1 MKNRKNRVWAGLL
14 AAALFLCG
22 CAGAGDNGPISAARR
37 PDTPASESEA
47 SGAESD
53 APLDAEEAALRE
65 LLSSMTLEEKVGQIF
80 LARCPDSGALESVR
94 QYQLGGYV
102 LFARDFENKTGGMV
116 RETLVAY
123 QAASKI
129 PMLLAADEEGGT
141 VVRISRYKAFRNEP
155 FGSPQ
160 DVYAAGGMD
169 GVRADTAEK
178 AAMMLSLGLNVNMAP
193 VCDVSTDPQDFIY
206 ARSFGQDAA
215 ETSEYVKNVVEVMQE
230 SGIGSVLKH
239 FPGYGSNV
247 DTHTGIAY
255 DHRDKAVF
263 ETSDLLPFTAGI
275 EAGADAVLV
284 SHNVVYAY
292 DSEKPASLSKAVHTL
307 LRDELGFDG
316 VIMTDDLYMDAIR
329 DYTDASSAAVEA
341 VLAGNDLLCC
351 TDFTVQIPA
360 VVAAVRDGT
369 ISTEQLESAVL
380 RVLRWKTSLGI
391 LEIAGK
397 D

>member
-1 MKNRKNRVWAGLL
+1 MKNRKNRVWAWLL

-22 CAGAGDNGPISAARR
+22 CAGAGDNGSISAARR

-53 APLDAEEAALRE
+53 ASLDAEEAALRE

-116 RETLVAY
+116 RETLAAY

-155 FGSPQ
+155 FWSPQ
-160 DVYAAGGMD
+160 AVYAAGGID

-215 ETSEYVKNVVEVMQE
+215 ATSEYVKNVVEVMQE

-239 FPGYGSNV
+239 FPGYGSNA

-255 DHRDKAVF
+255 DHREKTVF

-275 EAGADAVLV
+275 EAGADAILV

-316 VIMTDDLYMDAIR
+316 VIMTDDLYMDAIC

-380 RVLRWKTSLGI
+380 RVLRWKVSLGI